1 MTRNTFKNRI
11 NKILSDKSTGIFSD
25 DYWKPI
31 YGIWD
36 ALNAAG
42 YHVNQM
48 GSQYGDRNDTGV
60 ATSKTWEFEIEMEKG
75 KPLYGVIVASGC
87 GSVDDPLSR
96 YDIVAYCS

>member
-1 MTRNTFKNRI
+1 MTRITFKNRI
-11 NKILSDKSTGIFSD
+11 NKILSDKSKGIFSNE
-25 DYWKPI
+25 YWKPI

-42 YHVNQM
+42 YHVTQT

-60 ATSKTWEFEIEMEKG
+60 ATSKTWTFEIEFG
-75 KPLYGVIVASGC
+75 TAKPFYGIIVASGC
-87 GSVDDPLSR
+87 GSVDDPLSS